1 MCCTFLDEGYIFE
14 LGAKSCKYGTE
25 IMRRGECET
34 VCDELNIPK
43 GVMMDNK
50 PCYKS
55 GNSKCRQ
62 DGRHGSKASL
72 ICKIGGNKTR

>member
-1 MCCTFLDEGYIFE
+1 
-14 LGAKSCKYGTE
+14 
-25 IMRRGECET
+25 MRKGECET

-43 GVMMDNK
+43 GIMMDNK

-72 ICKIGGNKTR
+72 ICKIGGNKTVLITYVVKYF